1 MTQIRTLL
9 LEDEP
14 HWQIVLRRMIE
25 AHPMLDLGGVYSSPL
40 EALPALSGKKYDLM
54 LLDVEFAEI
63 NGIDFAN
70 SLDNPPLIIFVTTHD
85 RFALKSYEVDAVDF
99 LVKPVQMD
107 RFLQAIEK
115 VNRRLELI
123 NKVATSTDLVMS
135 ESSEMEFFFVK
146 EQNEYSKVIIDDI
159 LYVKSLENYIQII
172 THDTTHTTLASL
184 NFIENKLGNKFMR
197 IHRSYLVN
205 LKHIDSFNNET
216 LVVKGNELP
225 IGGQYT
231 EQFKSDFVLRNIFK
245 K

>member
-40 EALPALSGKKYDLM
+40 EALPALSSKKYDLM

-123 NKVATSTDLVMS
+123 NKVTTSTDLVMS

-205 LKHIDSFNNET
+205 LNHIDSFNNET
-216 LVVKGNELP
+216 VVVKGNELP